1 MVASSRVSSR
11 RAALSI
17 VLIFLLSTQ
26 LVLFQSPEALND
38 ENSSFEVTGV
48 RSSPGSID
56 VPEWAVGDL
65 WTYDA
70 FFDVEDLISS
80 GAPGSSIG
88 VLRGTLT
95 KEVVDTTIMM
105 IENQSTIV
113 YVVESSGTFQK
124 NGITLVAQGT

>member
-1 MVASSRVSSR
+1 M
-11 RAALSI
+11 SI

-26 LVLFQSPEALND
+26 LVLFEPSEALDD
-38 ENSSFEVTGV
+38 EDSSFHVMGV
-48 RSSPGSID
+48 RSSTSSVD
-56 VPEWAVGDL
+56 VPEWAVGDV

-95 KEVVDTTIMM
+95 KEVVETTIMM

-113 YVVESSGTFQK
+113 YVVESQDISK
-124 NGITLVAQGT
+124 MELL